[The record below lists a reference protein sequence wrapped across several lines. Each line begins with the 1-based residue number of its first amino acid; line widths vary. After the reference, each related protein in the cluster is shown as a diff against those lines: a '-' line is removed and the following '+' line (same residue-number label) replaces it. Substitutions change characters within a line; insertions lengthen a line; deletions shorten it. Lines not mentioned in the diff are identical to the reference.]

1 MARRFTR
8 RGLAVIG
15 LAAGAG
21 AVLARRAIAP
31 TSGGHDAYFVALNAA
46 VKDLGAP
53 AVVVDRVRLEANAL
67 SIVERVRAA
76 KLGLRLVVK
85 SLPCLALLDA
95 LEAGTR
101 AGELRRYMAF
111 NTSMVAALWAR
122 DPAADVLLGKPMPIA
137 AVRAL
142 HATAPAWGT
151 RTQWLIDTQERLAE
165 YDAFAQEKGVTLDV
179 SLEIDVGLHRGGFA
193 DVTEVARSLT
203 GHPRLKLRGLMGY
216 DAHVGKTPG
225 PLRGRAWSQ
234 VQERYKAAIDAV
246 KAAGFDV
253 SGLVLN
259 SGGSMTFTRHL
270 DGTVANEVAV
280 GSAFVAPSDFDQ
292 EPLLPAAFI
301 ATPVLKRVEPPHIPG
316 LEALSGLRR
325 LVMPETAKGLFVYG
339 GNWLAK
345 PVSPPGLG
353 YSDLYGR
360 SSNQE
365 LLIGSHDLQVS
376 VGDCVFYRPTQ
387 SEAVLNAFGD
397 IVVVDGDK
405 PLQRWPVLS

>member
-21 AVLARRAIAP
+21 AVVARRAVAP
-31 TSGGHDAYFVALNAA
+31 RSGGHDAYFAALNAA
-46 VKDLGAP
+46 VRDLGAP
-53 AVVVDRVRLEANAL
+53 VVVVDRVRLKANAL

-76 KLGLRLVVK
+76 KLALRLVVK
-85 SLPCLALLDA
+85 SLPCLPLLDA
-95 LEAGTR
+95 LEAGTQ
-101 AGELRRYMAF
+101 RYMAF

-122 DPAADVLLGKPMPIA
+122 DPATDVLLGKPMPIA

-142 HATAPAWGT
+142 HASAPAWGT
-151 RTQWLIDTQERLAE
+151 RTQWLIDTKERLAE
-165 YDAFAQEKGVTLDV
+165 YDAFAQEKGVTLAV
-179 SLEIDVGLHRGGFA
+179 SLELDVGLHRGGFA
-193 DVTEVARSLT
+193 DVAEVARALA
-203 GHPRLKLRGLMGY
+203 GHPRLELKGLMGY

-234 VQERYKAAIDAV
+234 VQERYRTAVDAV
-246 KAAGFDV
+246 KAAGFDPAA
-253 SGLVLN
+253 LVLN

-270 DGTVANEVAV
+270 EGTVANEVAV

-316 LEALSGLRR
+316 LEALSGLRS
-325 LVMPETAKGLFVYG
+325 LAMPETAKGVFVYG

-345 PVSPPGLG
+345 PLSPPGLG

-387 SEAVLNAFGD
+387 SEAVLNAFGEL
-397 IVVVDGDK
+397 VVVDGDK
-405 PLQRWPVLS
+405 PLQRWPVLA